1 MGKESKIDNEAAS
14 RIQSHSDKTGE
25 NRDFKARAQSSA
37 ATNDLNKKK
46 DWQEKQY
53 IRCPDC
59 GSQKAY
65 RILVEACGGYGTAIE
80 CPDCQGNGIDIY
92 DYDDDD

>member
-37 ATNDLNKKK
+37 AKNDLNKIK
-46 DWQEKQY
+46 DEQEKQY
-53 IRCPDC
+53 TRCPDC

-65 RILVEACGGYGTAIE
+65 RILVEDWDGGYGTAIE
-80 CPDCQGNGIDIY
+80 CPDCQGNGIDM
-92 DYDDDD
+92 YDDDD